1 MDHRFLACLFFP
13 ALCMGCVK
21 TAPREAVP
29 LPTAAMAAP
38 TAAIE
43 TRGRPGSSED
53 GPLPEDSPLGASR
66 EQAVRMAAA
75 MEDRLLAAQVIM
87 AGVDGNG
94 GLGEPMRALLRAVPA
109 GGIMLFSYNLQVEKE
124 DIHPFLETLSVLV
137 AEPGT
142 APFIAVD
149 HEGGSVHRFGTAI
162 ERLPPPLS
170 FWDMAQIEGK
180 EYALAMVEASARRSG
195 GELRALGI
203 TMNLAPVAEVLT
215 GENRLF
221 LDDRSYGPDA
231 AFVEDAA
238 AAFVRGM
245 SAAGIACVVK
255 HFPGNTG
262 VDPHRAAPLLP
273 GDRETLDRM
282 IRPFAGLIRRVS
294 PAALMVSHGIV
305 PAWDE
310 TRNASLS
317 APVIRGWIREDLG
330 FTGIVL
336 ADDFSMGA
344 LAALG
349 LSPEEAAVE
358 ALKAGVDMVM
368 TWPKDLKGLHGAILG
383 ALGRGVLSRERLREA
398 AAHIL
403 FEKIRYGLIR

>member
-1 MDHRFLACLFFP
+1 
-13 ALCMGCVK
+13 
-21 TAPREAVP
+21 
-29 LPTAAMAAP
+29 
-38 TAAIE
+38 
-43 TRGRPGSSED
+43 
-53 GPLPEDSPLGASR
+53 
-66 EQAVRMAAA
+66 
-75 MEDRLLAAQVIM
+75 MEDRFLAAQVIM

-94 GLGEPMRALLRAVPA
+94 GLGEPMTALLRAVPA
-109 GGIMLFSYNLQVEKE
+109 GGLMLFGYNLNVEKE
-124 DIHPFLETLSVLV
+124 DIPPFLETLSDLV
-137 AEPGT
+137 SESGI

-149 HEGGSVHRFGTAI
+149 HEGGSVHRFGAAI
-162 ERLPPPLS
+162 ERLPPPIS

-180 EYALAMVEASARRSG
+180 EYALKRVEEGARHSG

-203 TMNLAPVAEVLT
+203 TMNLAPVAEVLN

-238 AAFVRGM
+238 AAFIRGM

-262 VDPHRAAPLLP
+262 TDPHTALPVLP

-294 PAALMVSHGIV
+294 PPALMVSHGIV

-310 TRNASLS
+310 KRNASLS
-317 APVIRGWIREDLG
+317 APLIRGWIREDLG

-336 ADDFSMGA
+336 ADDFSM
-344 LAALG
+344 AAVASLG

-358 ALKAGVDMVM
+358 ALNVGVDMVM
-368 TWPKDLKGLHGAILG
+368 TWPRNLKGLHSVILE
-383 ALGRGVLSRERLREA
+383 ALDRGVLSRERLQEA
-398 AAHIL
+398 VEHIL
-403 FEKIRYGLIR
+403 FEKFRYGLME